1 MIQAVDADKP
11 NTKNSQ
17 IRYEIIS
24 GNYDKKFRIDEI
36 TGVLSVIEPLGV
48 YPTLDYDSTSKAD
61 YVDADMRTSQ
71 LHSSGLRYHF
81 LINYIKNDSSD
92 SWDFLFIIYIF
103 AFRIAW
109 WVSTFR

>member
-1 MIQAVDADKP
+1 MKQLKFFMLQAVDADKP

-71 LHSSGLRYHF
+71 LHSSGWRYH
-81 LINYIKNDSSD
+81 L
-92 SWDFLFIIYIF
+92 L
-103 AFRIAW
+103 
-109 WVSTFR
+109 

>member
-36 TGVLSVIEPLGV
+36 TGKLTVIEPLGV
-48 YPTLDYDSTSKAD
+48 YSTLDYDGTSRSD

-71 LHSSGLRYHF
+71 LHSSGKHYDIILIHF
-81 LINYIKNDSSD
+81 QIQY
-92 SWDFLFIIYIF
+92 
-103 AFRIAW
+103 
-109 WVSTFR
+109 

>member
-24 GNYDKKFRIDEI
+24 GNYDKKFRIDEV
-36 TGVLSVIEPLGV
+36 TGKLSVVEPLGV
-48 YPTLDYDSTSKAD
+48 YPTLDYDGTSRSD

-71 LHSSGLRYHF
+71 LHSSGNKYITFLTLF
-81 LINYIKNDSSD
+81 LIE
-92 SWDFLFIIYIF
+92 
-103 AFRIAW
+103 
-109 WVSTFR
+109 